1 MTGASGPRLELTG
14 ISKSFPGVRA
24 LDGVALCVEAGS
36 IHALLGENG
45 AGKSTLIKIMT
56 GVHRPDAGEMRL
68 DGRPVRFANPREAIA
83 AGVGVVHQER
93 NLIPRFSVGENIL
106 LDRIAAGTFA
116 PIDYGAIEKEAQ
128 RWLREL
134 DLAIDPRETVS
145 RLSVARMQ
153 LVEIAR
159 ALSLQSRLLLMD
171 EPTASLTEHEAVAL
185 FALLRRLAGQGV
197 SIVFV
202 SHKLEEVLDICDAV
216 TVLRDGRNACESR
229 PMSGLGRAD
238 LVRLMIGRGER
249 IPAVPP
255 RRPPGQPAL
264 ELHGVATAA
273 GHRGIS
279 LSVRHGEIV
288 GLYGLVGAGRSE
300 LARAIIGRD
309 RITAGEVK
317 INGRTARIGSVREA
331 LERYRIGYVSEDRK
345 QEGLILAHSVL
356 GNAGITLWS
365 TLARGFGWLRDAT
378 VSRAALPVLRGLEV
392 RTPSLRQPVGNLSGG
407 NQQKVSLAKWL
418 AAGVEILIVD
428 EPTVGIDVRTKAYF
442 HELILGLAAEG
453 KAVLVISSDMP
464 EIITLADR
472 IVVIDDFRIA
482 GDVANDRDYDRM
494 SHAIMERIH
503 GQTGSEDDTTKGQAV
518 APLHHH

>member
-1 MTGASGPRLELTG
+1 MNSTRLELAG
-14 ISKSFPGVRA
+14 ITKSFPGVRA
-24 LDGVALCVEAGS
+24 LDGVALRLEAGS

-45 AGKSTLIKIMT
+45 AGKSTLIKIIT
-56 GVHRPDAGEMRL
+56 GVHQPDAGDIRL
-68 DGRPVRFANPREAIA
+68 DGHPVRFANPRGAIA
-83 AGVGVVHQER
+83 AGVAVVHQER

-116 PIDYGAIEKEAQ
+116 PIDYGSIATEAQ

-134 DLAIDPRETVS
+134 GLDIDPREPVG

-159 ALSLQSRLLLMD
+159 ALSLQSRVLLMD
-171 EPTASLTEHEAVAL
+171 EPTASLTEHETVAL

-202 SHKLEEVLDICDAV
+202 SHKLEEVLDICDTV
-216 TVLRDGRNACESR
+216 TVLRDGRNACDSR
-229 PMSGLGRAD
+229 EITGLGRAE
-238 LVRLMIGRGER
+238 LVRLMIGRNER
-249 IPAVPP
+249 IPSVPS
-255 RRPPGQPAL
+255 RGAPGAPAL
-264 ELHGVATAA
+264 ELKGVATAS
-273 GHRGIS
+273 GHRGID
-279 LSVRHGEIV
+279 LMIRHGEVV
-288 GLYGLVGAGRSE
+288 GLYGLVGAGRTE

-309 RITAGEVK
+309 RVTAGEVLV
-317 INGRTARIGSVREA
+317 NGGTARIGSVGEA

-345 QEGLILAHSVL
+345 QEGLILDHSVL

-365 TLARGFGWLRDAT
+365 PLARALGWLRDAT
-378 VSRAALPVLRGLEV
+378 VARTVLPVLRGLDV
-392 RTPSLRQPVGNLSGG
+392 RTPSLRQLVGNLSGG

-442 HELILGLAAEG
+442 HELILGLAAQG

-464 EIITLADR
+464 EIIMLADR
-472 IVVIDDFRIA
+472 IVVLDDFRIA

-503 GQTGSEDDTTKGQAV
+503 GQTVPVDHRMGAAEV
-518 APLHHH
+518 EPLHHR